1 MKNLNTT
8 DRIKNIAY
16 PLATFIGLIILWELA
31 VDRFSIP
38 SYILPSPRDIY
49 LEFVNDWQ
57 VLAMHSRVTLE
68 ETVIGLSLSVLISLF
83 IGMIMDFVPFVK
95 KCFHPIMYVTQ
106 MIPLVWLWNQVKGY
120 MCYLNLLFPN
130 VDQFHGWYG
139 QYRQGPNQFI

>member
-49 LEFVNDWQ
+49 LEFWPC
-57 VLAMHSRVTLE
+57 
-68 ETVIGLSLSVLISLF
+68 TVG
-83 IGMIMDFVPFVK
+83 
-95 KCFHPIMYVTQ
+95 
-106 MIPLVWLWNQVKGY
+106 
-120 MCYLNLLFPN
+120 
-130 VDQFHGWYG
+130 
-139 QYRQGPNQFI
+139 

>member
-16 PLATFIGLIILWELA
+16 PLATFIGLIILWELT

-83 IGMIMDFVPFVK
+83 IGMIMDFVPFIK
-95 KCFHPIMYVTQ
+95 
-106 MIPLVWLWNQVKGY
+106 
-120 MCYLNLLFPN
+120 
-130 VDQFHGWYG
+130 
-139 QYRQGPNQFI
+139 